1 MPRYHRLM
9 QIFKLKYES
18 QELAVSDL
26 IEKGILTEDLNFTFP
41 VHAVVDLGLSVA
53 IKGIYDEDGNELKPP
68 VYDGYCYDLM
78 IEDVEYDFSTN
89 LIEPQTP
96 DHTFAGYD
104 LPLNEI
110 IEE

>member
-1 MPRYHRLM
+1 MNIY
-9 QIFKLKYES
+9 KLKFES

-26 IEKGILTEDLNFTFP
+26 IEKGILTKDLNFSLP
-41 VHAVVDLGLSVA
+41 VHAVVDLT
-53 IKGIYDEDGNELKPP
+53 DGKF
-68 VYDGYCYDLM
+68 DLM